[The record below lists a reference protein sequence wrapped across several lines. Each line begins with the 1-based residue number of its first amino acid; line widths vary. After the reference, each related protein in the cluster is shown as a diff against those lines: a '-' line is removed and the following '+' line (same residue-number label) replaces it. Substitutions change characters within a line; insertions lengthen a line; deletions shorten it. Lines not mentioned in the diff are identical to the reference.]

1 MSNLLKIL
9 LIIGLATLCLSNV
22 HLNVKYR
29 SFLNGAGQFDEKI
42 AREMYGVFKS
52 TLKEKS
58 EYRFLVFT
66 ETLKEIREHNQGS
79 HSWTQGVNDFSD
91 MTFE

>member
-9 LIIGLATLCLSNV
+9 LVFGLATLCLSNL

-29 SFLNGAGQFDEKI
+29 NFLNGEGLFDE
-42 AREMYGVFKS
+42 S
-52 TLKEKS
+52 TAKEIYSQYTSTKGKS
-58 EYRFLVFT
+58 EYRFKVFVD
-66 ETLKEIREHNQGS
+66 TLKEIRNHNMGR
-79 HSWTQGVNDFSD
+79 HSWTQGINEFSD